1 MMDMCDVIT
10 AARGDEP
17 VDRLFENAR
26 LVNVYSGEVET
37 RHIAVS
43 HGHVAGFGA
52 YPARERIDLA
62 GRYVLPGFIDAH
74 VHIESAMTSVSEFV
88 RAVLPR
94 GTTTVIADPHEIANV
109 LGADG
114 IAYMMEEGR
123 RQPMNMFFTLPSC
136 VPATAMETSGARL
149 DAEALALFIQDEKI
163 CALGEMMNFPG
174 VIHCDTDVMDKLRL
188 ARDAGKRVDGH
199 APGLSAKALNAY
211 IAAGIKSEHECVAL
225 SEAREKL
232 AAGMHIMIREGT
244 GAKNLDDLLPLV
256 TPKTAHRVMWCTDD
270 RHPQDILSEG
280 HMDEILRRAIAGG
293 LDPVTAVR
301 IASLNPARYFRLP
314 RIGAVGPGMRADLLV
329 TADLRRPVPEQV
341 YAGGRLVAE
350 NGAMHPEIDIPEPVE
365 CPSSMQVALDRLD
378 FRIPSGGGK
387 ARVIAVVP
395 GQIITRGE
403 VLPVKTEKGEACADP
418 AADVLKIA
426 VVERHR
432 QTGSIGRGFIKGFGL
447 KKGAIASSVAH
458 DSHNIIVV
466 GADDAD
472 MRAAVA
478 HVAGMQGGLCAVCD
492 QSVKAALSL
501 PIAGLMTNRPLDAVC
516 REMQNLLDVAR
527 SLGCTLADPFMTLSF
542 MALPVIPELKMTDQ
556 GLFDVSEFAH
566 VPVFV
571 AL

>member
-1 MMDMCDVIT
+1 MDIAALIT
-10 AARGDEP
+10 AARGDTP

-123 RQPMNMFFTLPSC
+123 RQPMNLFFTLPSC
-136 VPATAMETSGARL
+136 VPATAMETAGARL
-149 DAEALALFIQDEKI
+149 DAEALAPFIQDEKI

-174 VIHCDTDVMDKLRL
+174 VIHCDTDVLDKLRL
-188 ARDAGKRVDGH
+188 ARHAGKRVDGH

-270 RHPQDILSEG
+270 RHPQDILNEG
-280 HMDEILRRAIAGG
+280 HMDEILRRVIAGG
-293 LDPVTAVR
+293 LDPVTAIQV
-301 IASLNPARYFRLP
+301 ASLNPARYFRLP
-314 RIGAVGPGMRADLLV
+314 RLGAVAPGMRADLLV
-329 TADLRRPVPEQV
+329 TGDLRRPAPEQV

-350 NGAMHPEIDIPEPVE
+350 NGAMRPEIDIPEPAE
-365 CPSSMQVALDRLD
+365 CPSTMQLSLDRLD

-387 ARVIAVVP
+387 ARVITVVP
-395 GQIITRGE
+395 GQILTRGE
-403 VLPVKTEKGEACADP
+403 VLPVKTENGGACADP

-432 QTGSIGRGFIKGFGL
+432 QTGNIGRGFIKGFGL

-466 GADDAD
+466 GASDAD

-478 HVAGMQGGLCAVCD
+478 HVADMQGGLCAVCD

-501 PIAGLMTNRPLDAVC
+501 PIAGLMANRPLDAVC
-516 REMQNLLDVAR
+516 REMQNLLDAAR

-556 GLFDVSEFAH
+556 GLFDVSAFAH

-571 AL
+571 S

>member
-1 MMDMCDVIT
+1 
-10 AARGDEP
+10 
-17 VDRLFENAR
+17 
-26 LVNVYSGEVET
+26 
-37 RHIAVS
+37 
-43 HGHVAGFGA
+43 
-52 YPARERIDLA
+52 
-62 GRYVLPGFIDAH
+62 
-74 VHIESAMTSVSEFV
+74 
-88 RAVLPR
+88 
-94 GTTTVIADPHEIANV
+94 
-109 LGADG
+109 
-114 IAYMMEEGR
+114 
-123 RQPMNMFFTLPSC
+123 
-136 VPATAMETSGARL
+136 
-149 DAEALALFIQDEKI
+149 
-163 CALGEMMNFPG
+163 
-174 VIHCDTDVMDKLRL
+174 VIHCDTDVLDKLRL
-188 ARDAGKRVDGH
+188 ARHAGKRVEGH

-270 RHPQDILSEG
+270 RHPQDILNEG

-293 LDPVTAVR
+293 LDPVTATQ

-314 RIGAVGPGMRADLLV
+314 RLGAVAPGMRADLLV
-329 TADLRRPVPEQV
+329 TGDLRRPAPEQV

-350 NGAMHPEIDIPEPVE
+350 NGAMRPEIDIPEPAE
-365 CPSSMQVALDRLD
+365 CPSTMQVALDRLD

-387 ARVIAVVP
+387 ARVITVVP

-403 VLPVKTEKGEACADP
+403 VLPVKTKNGGACADP

-432 QTGSIGRGFIKGFGL
+432 QTGNIGCGFIKGFGL

-466 GADDAD
+466 GASDAD

-478 HVAGMQGGLCAVCD
+478 HVADMQGGLCAVCD

-516 REMQNLLDVAR
+516 REMQNLLDAAR

-556 GLFDVSEFAH
+556 GLFDVSAFAH
-566 VPVFV
+566 VPVFGD
-571 AL
+571 L

>member
-1 MMDMCDVIT
+1 MDLTALIT

-17 VDRLFENAR
+17 VERLFENAR

-43 HGHVAGFGA
+43 HGYVAGFGA
-52 YPARERIDLA
+52 YPARERIDLS

-109 LGADG
+109 LGRDG
-114 IAYMMEEGR
+114 IAYMIEESC
-123 RQPMNMFFTLPSC
+123 RQPMNLFFMLPSC
-136 VPATAMETSGARL
+136 VPATEMETAGARL
-149 DAEALALFIQDEKI
+149 DAKALSSFIREERI
-163 CALGEMMNFPG
+163 CGLGEMMNFPG
-174 VIHCDTDVMDKLRL
+174 VIHCDTDVLDKLRL
-188 ARDAGKRVDGH
+188 AQNAGKRVDGH

-211 IAAGIKSEHECVAL
+211 IAAGIKSDHECVTL

-244 GAKNLDDLLPLV
+244 GAKNLDDLLRLV

-270 RHPQDILSEG
+270 RHPQDILNEG

-293 LDPVTAVR
+293 LDPVTAIQ

-314 RIGAVGPGMRADLLV
+314 RIGAVAPGMQADLLV
-329 TADLRRPVPEQV
+329 TADLSRPAPEQV

-350 NGAMHPEIDIPEPVE
+350 NGEMRPEIAIPEPAE
-365 CPSSMQVALDRLD
+365 CPSTMQVDLDGLD
-378 FRIPSGGGK
+378 FRIPAEGSR
-387 ARVIAVVP
+387 ARVIVVVP

-403 VLPVKTEKGEACADP
+403 VLPFKTENGRACADP
-418 AADVLKIA
+418 AADILKIA

-432 QTGSIGRGFIKGFGL
+432 KTGNIGCGFIKGFGL

-466 GADDAD
+466 GASDAD

-478 HVAGMQGGLCAVCD
+478 HIADMQGGLCVVCD
-492 QSVKAALSL
+492 QSVKAELAL
-501 PIAGLMTNRPLDAVC
+501 PIAGLMAGRPLDAVC
-516 REMQNLLDVAR
+516 RETQNLLDTAR
-527 SLGCTLADPFMTLSF
+527 SLGCMLADPFMTLSF

-556 GLFDVSEFAH
+556 GLFDVSAFAH

-571 AL
+571 S